1 MRRSRRRRRHLGLWF
16 FILIIIAIALTTL
29 FLIFRGA
36 KVSGPDSQNSS
47 SVTKVIDTTP
57 TASST
62 KTTSGTWTASGKAE
76 DPDGERLKV
85 QVYLT
90 LKTNG
95 HYRRELVI
103 QGDSVRTIVDS
114 GTYSGSKTFK
124 LKSQN
129 AVIFTYTSKKAQ
141 RNQVPKAT
149 TQYDSDYASYPSY
162 LKTVLNNRVSKT
174 TYRYVDTK
182 LSLSTT
188 NDSVPTIAKAMDAQS
203 TTTRAADSSTT
214 DDNDTA
220 NADTTADEQDTK
232 TNDSTN
238 SNADSNSDTTSD
250 SSSSSSKMTVSQA
263 QAIVEQQYPSSDYT
277 ITAMG
282 QTGTNFTFVVI
293 NQKTRDNQYVTVN
306 ADGEIQ

>member
-1 MRRSRRRRRHLGLWF
+1 MRRRRRRRRHLGLWF
-16 FILIIIAIALTTL
+16 FIFIIVAIAATTL

-76 DPDGERLKV
+76 DPDGEALKV
-85 QVYLT
+85 QVYLK
-90 LKTNG
+90 LQANG
-95 HYRRELVI
+95 HYRRELMI

-114 GTYSGSKTFK
+114 GTYSGSKTYK
-124 LKSQN
+124 LKSHQ
-129 AVIFTYTSKKAQ
+129 AVIFTYASKKAQ
-141 RNQVPKAT
+141 RHQNAKAT
-149 TQYDSDYASYPSY
+149 TQYGSDYAAYPSY

-182 LSLSTT
+182 LTLSSTT
-188 NDSVPTIAKAMDAQS
+188 HTVPTINTAMNDQANTTSDTNNADA
-203 TTTRAADSSTT
+203 SST
-214 DDNDTA
+214 
-220 NADTTADEQDTK
+220 
-232 TNDSTN
+232 STSD
-238 SNADSNSDTTSD
+238 SNADNADNGNDASSESD
-250 SSSSSSKMTVSQA
+250 SSDSGSTDSDSSSSKMTVEKA

-282 QTGTNFTFVVI
+282 QTGSTFTFVVI

-306 ADGEIQ
+306 GDGEIQ

>member
-1 MRRSRRRRRHLGLWF
+1 MRRSRRRRRHFGLWF
-16 FILIIIAIALTTL
+16 FIILIIAIALTTL

-36 KVSGPDSQNSS
+36 KVSGPDSQNAS

-76 DPDGERLKV
+76 DPDGESLKV

-95 HYRRELVI
+95 HYRRQLVI

-114 GTYSGSKTFK
+114 GTYSGGKTFK
-124 LKSQN
+124 LKSSQ
-129 AVIFTYTSKKAQ
+129 AVIFTYASKKNQ
-141 RNQVPKAT
+141 RNQVAKAT
-149 TQYDSDYASYPSY
+149 TQYGSDYASYPSY

-182 LSLSTT
+182 LSLSTS
-188 NDSVPTIAKAMDAQS
+188 NDSVPTIAKAIDAQS
-203 TTTRAADSSTT
+203 TTTHAAESATT
-214 DDNDTA
+214 NDNDTTD
-220 NADTTADEQDTK
+220 ADTTADDQHSDTNE
-232 TNDSTN
+232 TTD
-238 SNADSNSDTTSD
+238 SNADSDSDSTSD

-263 QAIVEQQYPSSDYT
+263 QAIVAQQYPSADYT

-282 QTGTNFTFVVI
+282 QTGSNFTFVVI

-306 ADGEIQ
+306 GDGEIQ